1 MKKKNRFSVPSKYIF
16 AALALLCV
24 GMMFASY
31 STGFAGSTLG
41 RISGY
46 VFVPFER
53 GINTVGGWLRSRA
66 DSLEDLAEAQAKNEE
81 LQSQVDELT
90 LENSRLMQN
99 QYRLEELEELYALD
113 QTYSEYNKVAANIIA
128 SDSGNW
134 FNTFVIDKGS
144 SDGIQVDMNVIAGS
158 GLVGIVTRVGDN
170 WAQVRAIIDD
180 MSNVSAQV
188 LSTSDLCFVKG
199 DLQLMENG
207 LIQIS
212 QLRDPEGE
220 ASIGD
225 TVVTSHVSDKYHS
238 GILIGYINEL
248 TLDSNNLTRSGTL
261 TPAVDFEHLHS
272 VLVITDLK
280 QSVDVE
286 E

>member
-46 VFVPFER
+46 VLVPFER

-66 DSLEDLAEAQAKNEE
+66 DSLEDLADAQAKNEE

>member
-66 DSLEDLAEAQAKNEE
+66 DSLEDLADAQAKNEE

-99 QYRLEELEELYALD
+99 WWIFRHTLRTVSTGSLFSRMKVNRRSRISWEALAFWF
-113 QTYSEYNKVAANIIA
+113 SIA
-128 SDSGNW
+128 LLSSRRSSNTRCNACGGISG
-134 FNTFVIDKGS
+134 S
-144 SDGIQVDMNVIAGS
+144 
-158 GLVGIVTRVGDN
+158 
-170 WAQVRAIIDD
+170 
-180 MSNVSAQV
+180 
-188 LSTSDLCFVKG
+188 
-199 DLQLMENG
+199 
-207 LIQIS
+207 
-212 QLRDPEGE
+212 
-220 ASIGD
+220 
-225 TVVTSHVSDKYHS
+225 
-238 GILIGYINEL
+238 
-248 TLDSNNLTRSGTL
+248 
-261 TPAVDFEHLHS
+261 
-272 VLVITDLK
+272 
-280 QSVDVE
+280 
-286 E
+286 

>member
-16 AALALLCV
+16 AALALLCIA
-24 GMMFASY
+24 MMFASY
-31 STGFAGSTLG
+31 TTGFAGETLG

-46 VFVPFER
+46 IFVPFER
-53 GINTVGGWLRSRA
+53 GINAVGGWAREKA
-66 DSLEDLAEAQAKNEE
+66 DSLEDLADAQARSEE
-81 LQSQVDELT
+81 LQAQVDELT
-90 LENSRLMQN
+90 LENSRLTQN
-99 QYRLEELEELYALD
+99 QYRLEELEELYELD
-113 QTYSEYNKVAANIIA
+113 ETYSEYNKVAANIIA
-128 SDSGNW
+128 SDAGNW

-144 SDGIQVDMNVIAGS
+144 ADGIEKDMNVIAGS
-158 GLVGIVTRVGDN
+158 GLVGIVTKVGSN
-170 WAQVRAIIDD
+170 WAQVRSIIDD

-199 DLQLMENG
+199 DLQLMETG
-207 LIQIS
+207 LIQLS

-225 TVVTSHVSDKYHS
+225 TVVTSHVSDKYHA

-248 TLDSNNLTRSGTL
+248 SLDSNNLTRSGTL

-280 QSVDVE
+280 QTME
-286 E
+286 EE

>member
-66 DSLEDLAEAQAKNEE
+66 DSLEDLADAQAKNEE

-99 QYRLEELEELYALD
+99 QYRLEELEELYALVK
-113 QTYSEYNKVAANIIA
+113 TKRYPLARLRRLLLHSYLGVRPARAGELPPYLRVLGANERGRKLLRRMTAEAVLPVVARPA
-128 SDSGNW
+128 SARALGPEARALFD
-134 FNTFVIDKGS
+134 
-144 SDGIQVDMNVIAGS
+144 
-158 GLVGIVTRVGDN
+158 RE
-170 WAQVRAIIDD
+170 VRC
-180 MSNVSAQV
+180 
-188 LSTSDLCFVKG
+188 TDLYT
-199 DLQLMENG
+199 LAYPRL
-207 LIQIS
+207 
-212 QLRDPEGE
+212 E
-220 ASIGD
+220 ASVPGSECLGGP
-225 TVVTSHVSDKYHS
+225 VM
-238 GILIGYINEL
+238 L
-248 TLDSNNLTRSGTL
+248 
-261 TPAVDFEHLHS
+261 
-272 VLVITDLK
+272 
-280 QSVDVE
+280 
-286 E
+286 

>member
-31 STGFAGSTLG
+31 STGIAGSTLG

-66 DSLEDLAEAQAKNEE
+66 DSLEDLADAQAKNEE